1 MAGGGG
7 YLKPSSKGRREI
19 LDNARMNNRVVNPPR
34 MAQLGGLSS
43 PRKRGAQSKNNLSIR
58 KPGDT
63 V

>member
-1 MAGGGG
+1 MAKDNG
-7 YLKPSSKGRREI
+7 YLKPSSKGKRDV
-19 LDNARMNNRVVNPPR
+19 LDNGRMNGRIVNPPR

-43 PRKRGAQSKNNLSIR
+43 PRKKTAMTKNNLSIR

>member
-1 MAGGGG
+1 MD
-7 YLKPSSKGRREI
+7 YLKPSSKGRREP
-19 LDNARMNNRVVNPPR
+19 LDNSRDNGRVINPPR

-43 PRKRGAQSKNNLSIR
+43 PRKKGAMAKNNLRIR

>member
-1 MAGGGG
+1 MAERG
-7 YLKPSSKGRREI
+7 YLKPSSRGRREA
-19 LDNARMNNRVVNPPR
+19 LDNGRMNGRVVNPPR

-43 PRKRGAQSKNNLSIR
+43 PRKKGAMTANNLKIR

>member
-1 MAGGGG
+1 MPSERG
-7 YLKPSSKGRREI
+7 YLRPSGRGRREP
-19 LDNARMNNRVVNPPR
+19 LDNSRMNGRVVNPPR

-43 PRKRGAQSKNNLSIR
+43 PKKRGAMAKNNLSIR

>member
-1 MAGGGG
+1 MAQDRG
-7 YLKPSSKGRREI
+7 YLKPSGRGRRGE
-19 LDNARMNNRVVNPPR
+19 LDNARMNGRVVNPPR

-43 PRKRGAQSKNNLSIR
+43 PRKRGAMSKNNLSIK

>member
-1 MAGGGG
+1 MAEKG
-7 YLKPSSKGRREI
+7 YLKPSSRGRREA
-19 LDNARMNNRVVNPPR
+19 LDNGRMNGRVINPPR

-43 PRKRGAQSKNNLSIR
+43 PRKKGAMEKNNLSIR